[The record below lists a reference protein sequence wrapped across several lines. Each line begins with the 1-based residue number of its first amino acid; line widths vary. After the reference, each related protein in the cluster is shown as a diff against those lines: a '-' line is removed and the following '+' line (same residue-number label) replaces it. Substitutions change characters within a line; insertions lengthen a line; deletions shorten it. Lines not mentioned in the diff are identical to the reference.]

1 MVLLGTSGAGKT
13 FTMQLMALRLREKNI
28 QTFILAPLKGHEFR
42 RACHNIGGEFIQ
54 ISPASKNCINIME
67 IRKNNKIAE
76 DVIDGERTER
86 SELSAKIQRLHI
98 FFSLLIPDMT
108 HEERQLLDEAL
119 IQTYAGKGI
128 THQNES
134 LYDEMGSYKTMP
146 VCLLSLSELSGF
158 RKPGEFPLRVS
169 YYIPYTMF
177 PLRCIAFGCSKVY
190 SISIKFPSVL
200 EYFCCFSWT

>member
-42 RACHNIGGEFIQ
+42 RACHNIGGVFIQ

-67 IRKNNKIAE
+67 IRKNDKTASLQL
-76 DVIDGERTER
+76 DGEAIER

-108 HEERQLLDEAL
+108 HEERQLLDEAM
-119 IQTYAGKGI
+119 IKTYAEKGI

-134 LYDEMGSYKTMP
+134 
-146 VCLLSLSELSGF
+146 
-158 RKPGEFPLRVS
+158 
-169 YYIPYTMF
+169 
-177 PLRCIAFGCSKVY
+177 
-190 SISIKFPSVL
+190 
-200 EYFCCFSWT
+200 

>member
-1 MVLLGTSGAGKT
+1 
-13 FTMQLMALRLREKNI
+13 
-28 QTFILAPLKGHEFR
+28 
-42 RACHNIGGEFIQ
+42 
-54 ISPASKNCINIME
+54 ME
-67 IRKNNKIAE
+67 IRKNDKTVE
-76 DVIDGERTER
+76 DVIDGERAER

-146 VCLLSLSELSGF
+146 VLGDLYDVLKKNTASTV
-158 RKPGEFPLRVS
+158 K
-169 YYIPYTMF
+169 Y
-177 PLRCIAFGCSKVY
+177 SKVRRKKNFIMQKY
-190 SISIKFPSVL
+190 SSLPLSRMKYGHLLP
-200 EYFCCFSWT
+200 